1 MCRNINKI
9 SLLNLVLFPRSVW
22 VKVAGMMQYIIQYIN
37 IELEATLG
45 KWEVKCESKKVD
57 NENVRYVTH
66 GWCED
71 WFRLELESFKF

>member
-1 MCRNINKI
+1 
-9 SLLNLVLFPRSVW
+9 
-22 VKVAGMMQYIIQYIN
+22 MMQYIIQYIN

-71 WFRLELESFKF
+71 WFRLEVESFKF